1 MENRKITE
9 RITVRV
15 GSTGIVWHS
24 AKLDPP
30 KASGEYLAW
39 SESGGAFVKSYSA
52 KYDGWGILSDGRR
65 DFEDENVEW
74 WTPVIPPVLTD

>member
-9 RITVRV
+9 RITVGV
-15 GSTGIVWHS
+15 DNIVWHS
-24 AKLDPP
+24 AKFDPP

-39 SESGGAFVKSYSA
+39 SGNGGAFVKSYSA

-65 DFEDENVEW
+65 DFEDDNIEW
-74 WTPVIPPVLTD
+74 WTPIIPPTVHE